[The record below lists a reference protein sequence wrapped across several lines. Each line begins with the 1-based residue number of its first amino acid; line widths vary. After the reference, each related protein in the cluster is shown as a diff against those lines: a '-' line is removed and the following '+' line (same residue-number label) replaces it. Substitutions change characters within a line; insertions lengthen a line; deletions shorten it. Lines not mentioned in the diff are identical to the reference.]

1 MLRDVHGYVGEQV
14 SLGLVV
20 SGKIALGSASRA
32 IQLSQSR
39 CRLRALAEE
48 LRNTGIDPG
57 HGSHT
62 VGVLDREQEV

>member
-1 MLRDVHGYVGEQV
+1 
-14 SLGLVV
+14 VV